1 MTQIKKVKTSEG
13 VQFYPQTHTKA
24 VVDDNGYTTESRLGA
39 MQDEINQAQL
49 AVGAVPSDLA
59 PTEDSTNWVTSG
71 GVYNA
76 IQVVHSELTELSG
89 IVDSGLS
96 GEKELDVSSDYNITN
111 GQAYGNVGAVIS
123 TDTNSQFSK
132 VYIAKGDDLIAAFT
146 THASLQVSSYVQFV
160 REGNIITRR
169 LYVMGEYEFGNDY
182 TLSLE
187 FEENEVG
194 VYVSGVNGSV
204 RVYEKQY
211 INKFLRQSDVVEDV
225 VNEDMPISSKAIY
238 DSFLVEESLGQNPV
252 KGMQSYGSSGQTI
265 SFGALEDLEYMRLEK
280 GGSYNRV
287 IFRTNPSRI
296 SVSSYVQYVNENNV
310 ITRILYST
318 YSANTQYTFIPDFA
332 DNEIAVYVN
341 SAKGFLQVFNSSM
354 EFQSVKNLLRI
365 SPPIQSEYSKTD
377 AETNFSYSIFYK
389 NFLHG
394 EIGQVIQ
401 ATTGSNKSKCLR
413 IPLENVQKITYPLFA
428 TTEGFGSAICADGD
442 VVLWFYANTTEPTGT
457 YKTIDVSSISGAEYA
472 YISIYGI
479 SDYHITIEKKES
491 VDTKLFLE
499 ELLSSDFT
507 VTAPN
512 KALSLTGANLLYQL
526 ISNVNI
532 GGVPAGGLH
541 CFNDFGEMPSCVYGD
556 ANAFLEDGVD
566 GSGNAIIKYS
576 DVIAKYDALVSA
588 YPAFVTKQTLG
599 YDASNT
605 IEMYSY
611 TFTPKYYK
619 QCIYLQAGV
628 HGWEPDPVFAL
639 AEIMYL
645 ICNSYGSESLSPT
658 IINNNVLKY
667 IRGNVKIVV
676 VPVVNPWGF
685 NNRADCG
692 IDKRQQAQNNYNG
705 VQLNSAWNGDEPEC
719 VYVRNIISS
728 ISSELSFAI
737 DMHSTVW
744 TDSLTRYGCFYGGVN
759 RNAENVPT
767 IYRTY
772 EWLYEFY
779 NVKYPSIVQGATVP
793 NPTSGGYASVGYMTG
808 TFNSWIYTTYNV
820 QASTMEFSDHVWTSA
835 LHTSVALS
843 VAVNMY
849 LNQILQQLNDEY
861 KNVTPID
868 IPSSDYYPAKG

>member
-1 MTQIKKVKTSEG
+1 MTAYSIKQLKDSKNG
-13 VQFYPQTHTKA
+13 NPFFPKTHTKA
-24 VVDDNGYTTESRLGA
+24 VVDDNGYSVESR
-39 MQDEINQAQL
+39 MQAVQDVVNQAQMEI
-49 AVGAVPSDLA
+49 GAVPSDLT
-59 PTEDSTNWVTSG
+59 PTSGSTNWVTSG
-71 GVYNA
+71 GVHN
-76 IQVVHSELTELSG
+76 ELYTKEEVDISG
-89 IVDSGLS
+89 
-96 GEKELDVSSDYNITN
+96 DYDITD

-132 VYIAKGDDLIAAFT
+132 VYIAKDDDLKAVFT
-146 THASLQVSSYVQFV
+146 THASADVSSYVQFV

-169 LYVMGEYEFGNDY
+169 LYIRGDYVKGTEYEFA
-182 TLSLE
+182 LS
-187 FEENEVG
+187 FEENEIG
-194 VYVSGVNGSV
+194 VYVSGAQGSV
-204 RVYEKQY
+204 KVYGKHY
-211 INKFLRQSDVVEDV
+211 SYKFLQKSDVVDEV
-225 VNEDMPISSKAIY
+225 VNEEMPISSKAIY
-238 DSFLVEESLGQNPV
+238 DSFLVEVPTSQLIE
-252 KGMQSYGSSGQTI
+252 KGMQAYGTAGQTI
-265 SFGALEDLEYMRLEK
+265 SIASDEKFEYIRLPK
-280 GGSYNRV
+280 GTPYKV
-287 IFRTNPSRI
+287 TFRTLPSSVI
-296 SVSSYVQYVNENNV
+296 VSSYVQYVKTDNV
-310 ITRILYST
+310 VTRILYT
-318 YSANTQYTFIPDFA
+318 SAASDTEYTFEPEFIGE
-332 DNEIAVYVN
+332 EIAVYIS
-341 SAKGFLQVFNSSM
+341 SAKGSLQVKSM
-354 EFQSVKNLLRI
+354 EIQSVKNLLRI
-365 SPPIQSEYSKTD
+365 SQPIQSEYSKTN
-377 AETNFSYSIFYK
+377 AETNFYYSALDKY
-389 NFLHG
+389 FLHG
-394 EIGQVIQ
+394 EIGQVLQ
-401 ATTGSNKSKCLR
+401 KLYDVDGGPLCLK
-413 IPLENVQKITYPLFA
+413 IPLAGVKKITYPLFA
-428 TTEGFGSAICADGD
+428 TTSGYGSVVCASGD
-442 VVLWFYANTTEPTGT
+442 IVLWFYANTTEPDGT

-472 YISIYGI
+472 YISIYGV

-507 VTAPN
+507 TTAPN

-645 ICNSYGSESLSPT
+645 ICNAYGSDSLSPT
-658 IINNNVLKY
+658 IVGNNVLKY

-744 TDSLTRYGCFYGGVN
+744 TDSRTRYGCFYAGVN
-759 RNAENVPT
+759 RNAANVPT

-772 EWLYEFY
+772 EWLCEFY
-779 NVKYPSIVQGATVP
+779 NQKYPTIVNGDTVP

-820 QASTMEFSDHVWTSA
+820 QASTMEFSDHVWTSG
-835 LHTSVALS
+835 LHTSIALS

-849 LNQILQQLNDEY
+849 LNQIVQQLNDEY
-861 KNVTPID
+861 KNTTPTD
-868 IPSSDYYPAKG
+868 IPAADYYPTRG